1 MCWRCCDKYERKIF
15 RLIFPYIDLFVT
27 VCAVKLAVRDLKSCY
42 HKIEDTPTSHLRSS
56 HSWQPFFLPFFLPS
70 WQPAHANFTPSSISV
85 QKHWIP
91 QKSEIFVNFWE
102 FWPLLYCGFKCA
114 ASILTVWSRF
124 DRWRSLCKKLL
135 NDSLCVFHRWEEP
148 SSATYKPR
156 TYCSST
162 TQRFSNT

>member
-15 RLIFPYIDLFVT
+15 RLICPYIDLFVT
-27 VCAVKLAVRDLKSCY
+27 VCAVKLAVRDLKSCS
-42 HKIEDTPTSHLRSS
+42 HKIEDTPTSHNRSS
-56 HSWQPFFLPFFLPS
+56 HSWQPA
-70 WQPAHANFTPSSISV
+70 PANSTPSSISV
-85 QKHWIP
+85 QKHWIR

>member
-42 HKIEDTPTSHLRSS
+42 HKIEDTPTSHLCSS
-56 HSWQPFFLPFFLPS
+56 HSWQPG
-70 WQPAHANFTPSSISV
+70 HANFTPSSISV
-85 QKHWIP
+85 QKHWIR